1 MVFIFSR
8 FHFLTEE
15 QASGI
20 GVFVGKFA
28 LPAIIFGSLCKIDL
42 TKMNWSLWL
51 SILLSKM
58 IVFVAV
64 LVIHRLASRS
74 KSIGISSLY
83 GIFVTQ
89 SNDFALGLPILNALF
104 EASDHPEYPSYLF
117 LLAPIQLAII
127 NPIALVLIEISQ
139 TKEDPPKKY
148 NTDVPKDPEIDN
160 VGMRESNA
168 SNSTKTDHKDME
180 GKTVYAD
187 EDILL
192 NVNHETS
199 TLTKMANIAL
209 GLILNP
215 IILMTIAGLFFG
227 SVVFKGKYPI
237 ALDKLVGTIGNS
249 FSSLALFTL
258 GMAMVG
264 TMEGFKDKNKLFI
277 AVILVIVKT
286 ILLPVVAY
294 GVTLVL
300 CSGENEAQKQDLA
313 GFAFLVGALPTAPTA
328 YVFASKYNI
337 NPDMIA
343 GAMVACTIISAPLIY
358 GSGNYDCKFCPLYI
372 QLIILYV
379 HNFSC
384 SI

>member
-1 MVFIFSR
+1 MNCFIISR
-8 FHFLTEE
+8 FNFLTEE
-15 QASGI
+15 QSSGI

-42 TKMNWSLWL
+42 SKMNWSLWL
-51 SILLSKM
+51 SILVSKM

-139 TKEDPPKKY
+139 TKDNPPNKY
-148 NTDVPKDPEIDN
+148 NTDDPEIDN
-160 VGMRESNA
+160 VEMRESNA
-168 SNSTKTDHKDME
+168 SDSSKTDHKSME
-180 GKTVYAD
+180 GETVCAD
-187 EDILL
+187 EDILS
-192 NVNHETS
+192 NVKQEIS
-199 TLTKMANIAL
+199 TLTKIANIAL

-237 ALDKLVGTIGNS
+237 ALDKLVGTIGSS

-286 ILLPVVAY
+286 ILLPIVAY

-328 YVFASKYNI
+328 YVFASKYDI

-358 GSGNYDCKFCPLYI
+358 GSGNYDCKLCPLHI
-372 QLIILYV
+372 KLNQ
-379 HNFSC
+379 
-384 SI
+384 

>member
-1 MVFIFSR
+1 MSCNICILSR
-8 FHFLTEE
+8 FNFLNEE

-139 TKEDPPKKY
+139 TKDNPPNKY
-148 NTDVPKDPEIDN
+148 NTDDPEIDN
-160 VGMRESNA
+160 VEMRESNA
-168 SNSTKTDHKDME
+168 SNSSKTDHKSME
-180 GKTVYAD
+180 GETVCAD
-187 EDILL
+187 EDILS
-192 NVNHETS
+192 NVKQEIS
-199 TLTKMANIAL
+199 TLTKIANIAL
-209 GLILNP
+209 GLISNP

-237 ALDKLVGTIGNS
+237 ALDKLVGTIGSS

-358 GSGNYDCKFCPLYI
+358 GSGNYDCKFFPLYI
-372 QLIILYV
+372 KLNQKFLL
-379 HNFSC
+379 
-384 SI
+384 